1 MAKDNCV
8 SCGKGVG
15 KTSHALQCA
24 CCAGWI
30 HVGCDCIAEEDFA
43 FMKTRMRYVF
53 RWYCQCCFSSRT
65 GEGAGADI
73 FGDIIKTVTSAM
85 ETIHGEIFEQMSR
98 IESRLESSGNAGRPV
113 EPTPETF
120 ANIVRQTL
128 QESKKRELNQEEAI
142 TVSAFGQTKTVQD
155 RQVLIVIPKSGGRT
169 DSAKLTQATDDVRS
183 ALKSIPVDSIRKTN
197 TGSLVVKFPTAEA
210 KSEASDLMSSCYE
223 NNDDFVVSQPKK
235 MLPKMTLT
243 GIPSSFPEGEIIDGI
258 LSKNKKIKNL
268 CEEGLPLSLLFVKQ
282 KDQNEHK
289 VAVLKMAPEIRK
301 AVNETGGYV
310 YLGLSRCRA
319 YDRFWVTQC
328 FHCQKFCHIAT
339 KCPSKKEAPVC
350 VYCAGHYKSS
360 VCSDKSYPKCANC
373 SARAALDVSCSHYAS
388 SPNCPMMALQRKMV
402 IEGSDL
408 VSSKNL

>member
-1 MAKDNCV
+1 M
-8 SCGKGVG
+8 
-15 KTSHALQCA
+15 
-24 CCAGWI
+24 
-30 HVGCDCIAEEDFA
+30 
-43 FMKTRMRYVF
+43 
-53 RWYCQCCFSSRT
+53 
-65 GEGAGADI
+65 
-73 FGDIIKTVTSAM
+73 
-85 ETIHGEIFEQMSR
+85 
-98 IESRLESSGNAGRPV
+98 
-113 EPTPETF
+113 
-120 ANIVRQTL
+120 

-142 TVSAFGQTKTVQD
+142 AVSAFRQTKTVRD
-155 RQVLIVIPKSGGRT
+155 RQVLIVKPKSGGRT

-183 ALKSIPVDSIRKTN
+183 ALKSIPVDNIQKTN

-210 KSEASDLMSSCYE
+210 KSEASDRMSSCFE

-235 MLPKMTLT
+235 DVAEDDLT

-268 CEEGLPLSLLFVKQ
+268 CKEGLHLSLLFVRQ

-328 FHCQKFCHIAT
+328 FHCQRFGHIAT

-350 VYCAGHYKSS
+350 VYCAGHHKSS
-360 VCSDKSYPKCANC
+360 DCPDKSNPKCANC
-373 SARAALDVSCSHYAS
+373 SARAAPGVSCSHYAL
-388 SPNCPMMALQRKMV
+388 SPDCPTMALQRNMV
-402 IEGSDL
+402 IEGTDL